1 VPFVIGVIL
10 GKIAED
16 SLLKALAIFGFE
28 FFLRPLSLV
37 LIAMIIGSIVF
48 YFWRARNGKA
58 AIAHG

>member
-1 VPFVIGVIL
+1 VIL

-16 SLLKALAIFGFE
+16 SLLKAIAIFGFE

-48 YFWRARNGKA
+48 YFYRARKGKLGL
-58 AIAHG
+58 AHG